1 MITAKGSILKKRK
14 VRLLVFLSVVFAF
27 ILMWA
32 CIQPLDSSPDEGMR
46 YDIVRFIINHGCI
59 PDGRDPEIRSQIWG
73 ISYAFYPIISYMIM
87 AIPAKIVSFFT
98 TDAFAC
104 VIAARVI
111 NAIFG
116 TITAYLVFRISEML
130 FSGMAKYLFTILVVF
145 LPGVI
150 FVQSYVN
157 NDAMALL
164 ATAWI
169 IYAWLRSIKEGWT
182 LGICVHLSFAIAV
195 CALSYYNAYG
205 FILCSIIFF
214 FTTILAGN
222 LKENKAKFV
231 ISRTVLIVVIVLA
244 IAGWWFVRNYI
255 LYGDFTGWNVT
266 TQYSEM
272 YAMDGYKPSQ
282 RDNLAQNGV
291 GFFELLFLR
300 ENGALPWIIR
310 VIIGFIGTFGYL
322 NIYMPMQLTA
332 IYASIMAIGA
342 AGFFLSLRG
351 IFNIKNSDDRK
362 GKTNK
367 TGIFNWCMLAAIIIT
382 FAFLVYYNLYSDLQ
396 AQGRY
401 LIPMTI
407 PFMYFITLGIQRIIN
422 IFIKN
427 PKIKNIIYSMI
438 CILIIV
444 CTVLVYII
452 TVYPAYTNL

>member
-1 MITAKGSILKKRK
+1 MITARGSILKKRK
-14 VRLLVFLSVVFAF
+14 ARLIIFLAVVFAF

-46 YDIVRFIINHGCI
+46 YDIVRYIINHGCI

-111 NAIFG
+111 NAVFG

-130 FSGMAKYLFTILVVF
+130 FSGMARYLFTVLVVF

-169 IYAWLRSIKEGWT
+169 VYAWLRAIKEGWT
-182 LGICVHLSFAIAV
+182 WVICVHLSFAIAV

-214 FTTILAGN
+214 FTTILADNVGR
-222 LKENKAKFV
+222 NKARYAA
-231 ISRTVLIVVIVLA
+231 SRTLLIVVIVLA
-244 IAGWWFVRNYI
+244 LAGWWFVRNYI
-255 LYGDFTGWNVT
+255 LYGDFTGWNIT

-291 GFFELLFLR
+291 GVLELLVLR

-322 NIYMPMQLTA
+322 NIYMPIQLTA
-332 IYASIMAIGA
+332 VYALIMGIGA
-342 AGFFLSLRG
+342 VGFFLNLRG
-351 IFNIKNSDDRK
+351 MFNIKYSDDK
-362 GKTNK
+362 KKKLNK
-367 TGIFNWCMLAAIIIT
+367 IGIFNWCMLIAIIIT

-407 PFMYFITLGIQRIIN
+407 PLMYFVTLGIQRLLN
-422 IFIKN
+422 LFVKN
-427 PKIKNIIYSMI
+427 QKIKNMIYGMI

-452 TVYPAYTNL
+452 TVYPAYTRL

>member
-1 MITAKGSILKKRK
+1 MVLRKSILSKRR
-14 VRLLVFLSVVFAF
+14 VRLFAFLSIVFVF

-32 CIQPLDSSPDEGMR
+32 CIQPLNSSPDEGMR
-46 YDIVRFIINHGCI
+46 YDIVRFIINHGYI

-87 AIPAKIVSFFT
+87 AIPAKLVSLFT

-104 VIAARVI
+104 VIAARVV

-116 TITAYLVFRISEML
+116 TITAYLVVRISEML
-130 FSGMAKYLFTILVVF
+130 FCGRERYLFTALVVF
-145 LPGVI
+145 LPGVV

-169 IYAWLRSIKEGWT
+169 IYVWTRAIKEGWT
-182 LGICVHLSFAIAV
+182 WGLCIHLSFAIAV

-214 FTTILAGN
+214 FTTILASN
-222 LKENKAKFV
+222 SEKNKAKYV
-231 ISRTVLIVVIVLA
+231 ISRTVLIVILVLA
-244 IAGWWFVRNYI
+244 LAGWWFVRNYI

-282 RDNLAQNGV
+282 RDNLAQKGIN
-291 GFFELLFLR
+291 FFKLLTLR
-300 ENGALPWIIR
+300 KNDSLPWIII
-310 VIIGFIGTFGYL
+310 VIRGYIGTFGYL
-322 NIYMPMQLTA
+322 NIYMPLLLTA
-332 IYASIMAIGA
+332 VYALIIGIGA
-342 AGFFLSLRG
+342 VGFFLCLRDT
-351 IFNIKNSDDRK
+351 FKLKASDKENGRL
-362 GKTNK
+362 GKK
-367 TGIFNWCMLAAIIIT
+367 GIFNWCMLIAIIIT
-382 FAFLVYYNLYSDLQ
+382 FAFLVYYNLYSDFQ

-407 PFMYFITLGIQRIIN
+407 PLMYFITLGIQRLMN
-422 IFIKN
+422 LFVKRK
-427 PKIKNIIYSMI
+427 KIQNIIYSVI

-444 CTVLVYII
+444 CTALVYIV
-452 TVYPAYTNL
+452 TVYPAYTSL